1 PDPNTTTW
9 YTTDTNGAHHI
20 TLKTNQQT
28 IDFNGWVGAM
38 AGNTPEA
45 VNKLNAVSLSS
56 GTHTWTSADTFREYY
71 DGEDW

>member
-28 IDFNGWVGAM
+28 IDFNGWIGAG
-38 AGNTPEA
+38 AGGSEDVANTLTD
-45 VNKLNAVSLSS
+45 VKLRQ
-56 GTHTWTSADTFREYY
+56 GTRTRSSADGFREYY
-71 DGEDW
+71 GGDDW